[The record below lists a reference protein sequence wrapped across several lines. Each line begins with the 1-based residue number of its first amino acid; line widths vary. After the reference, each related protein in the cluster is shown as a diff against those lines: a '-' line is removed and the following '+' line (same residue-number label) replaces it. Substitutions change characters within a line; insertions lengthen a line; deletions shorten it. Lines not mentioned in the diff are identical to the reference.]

1 VEVLRISSMDDVYA
15 KFIKRMN
22 PTRYGTLSLS
32 LSCKRSFWLFC
43 STQNGKWFL
52 MLLVFFSPKLLELW
66 VMYLTI
72 GNEMKRIL
80 ALWKLLLLLISTS
93 ELASFIFHMMV
104 VLGIC

>member
-1 VEVLRISSMDDVYA
+1 
-15 KFIKRMN
+15 
-22 PTRYGTLSLS
+22 
-32 LSCKRSFWLFC
+32 
-43 STQNGKWFL
+43 
-52 MLLVFFSPKLLELW
+52 
-66 VMYLTI
+66 MYLTI